1 MILKFTNTTTTLQEL
16 ETARIFTLYN
26 KIKNGVKWKDLDTQ
40 EKSMFDEVGSFGELY
55 KNGFYLLCGW
65 KFNLKP
71 YLKRYVV
78 NLKYQGW
85 VEFYAL
91 SKMQIRETSM
101 NPSYILEI
109 VELYKEEKQND
120 N

>member
-1 MILKFTNTTTTLQEL
+1 MIYKFNDTTTTLQEL
-16 ETARIFTLYN
+16 ETARIYPLYN
-26 KIKNGVKWKDLDTQ
+26 KVKAGAKWSDLNDQ
-40 EKSMFDEVGSFGELY
+40 EKAMFNEL
-55 KNGFYLLCGW
+55 NGTGRLYNRGHYLLLGW
-65 KFNLKP
+65 VFDISP

-85 VEFYAL
+85 QEFYAL
-91 SKMQIRETSM
+91 SKMQIRETTI

-109 VELYKEEKQND
+109 VELSKED